1 MILSEL
7 LDTLILSG
15 LTQHKY
21 GEQDDQGNYKHL
33 DALIVLINAGLVD
46 LHKKFV
52 INKEEVRFMASANI
66 NRYQLTPDF
75 IYLDGYPMESEII
88 EILEVY
94 DKDNMKCR
102 INRTN
107 KKLPDGHVPLLG
119 STYGIDIFVPS
130 FNVIGTPDG
139 YTGILKVIYRAGAN
153 KIARIK
159 AGMNINPDNIE
170 VDIPEYFTDALCYYI
185 LARLFTNI
193 IPDQGLAAANSP
205 AQMYMQAYDNA
216 CRDITQSGVI
226 TTVSSNPEQ
235 RFYDKGFI

>member
-1 MILSEL
+1 
-7 LDTLILSG
+7 
-15 LTQHKY
+15 
-21 GEQDDQGNYKHL
+21 
-33 DALIVLINAGLVD
+33 
-46 LHKKFV
+46 
-52 INKEEVRFMASANI
+52 
-66 NRYQLTPDF
+66 
-75 IYLDGYPMESEII
+75 MESEII

-94 DKDNMKCR
+94 DKDGMKCR

-107 KKLPDGHVPLLG
+107 RKLPEGHVPLLG
-119 STYGIDIFVPS
+119 SNYGIDIFVPS

-139 YTGILKVIYRAGAN
+139 YSGILRVIYRAGAN

-159 AGMNINPDNIE
+159 AGMNVNPDNIT

-185 LARLFTNI
+185 LARLFTSI

-216 CRDITQSGVI
+216 CRDITQSGALVN
-226 TTVSSNPEQ
+226 VSSNPEQ

>member
-1 MILSEL
+1 MVLSEL

-33 DALIVLINAGLVD
+33 DALIVLVNAGLVD

-94 DKDNMKCR
+94 DKDGMKCR
-102 INRTN
+102 INRSN
-107 KKLPDGHVPLLG
+107 RKLPEGHVPLLG
-119 STYGIDIFVPS
+119 SNYGIDIFVPS

-139 YTGILKVIYRAGAN
+139 YSGILRVIYRAGAN

-159 AGMNINPDNIE
+159 AGMNVNPDNIT

-185 LARLFTNI
+185 LARLFTSI

-216 CRDITQSGVI
+216 CRDITQSGALVN
-226 TTVSSNPEQ
+226 VSSNPEQ

>member
-1 MILSEL
+1 MVLSEL

-21 GEQDDQGNYKHL
+21 GEQDDKGNYKHL

-66 NRYQLTPDF
+66 NRYQLTPNF

-153 KIARIK
+153 
-159 AGMNINPDNIE
+159 M
-170 VDIPEYFTDALCYYI
+170 
-185 LARLFTNI
+185 
-193 IPDQGLAAANSP
+193 
-205 AQMYMQAYDNA
+205 
-216 CRDITQSGVI
+216 
-226 TTVSSNPEQ
+226 
-235 RFYDKGFI
+235 

>member
-1 MILSEL
+1 MVLSEL

-33 DALIVLINAGLVD
+33 DALIVLVNAGLVD

-94 DKDNMKCR
+94 DKDGMKCR

-107 KKLPDGHVPLLG
+107 RKLPEGHVPLLG
-119 STYGIDIFVPS
+119 SNYGIDIFVPS

-139 YTGILKVIYRAGAN
+139 YSGILRVIYRAGAN

-159 AGMNINPDNIE
+159 AGMNVNPDNIT

-185 LARLFTNI
+185 LARLFTSI

-205 AQMYMQAYDNA
+205 AQMYIQAYDNA
-216 CRDITQSGVI
+216 CRDITQSGALVN
-226 TTVSSNPEQ
+226 VSSNPEQ